1 MLYKFE
7 TKDEKEALRI
17 IKSLDMAS
25 VLFELSNIKRKYLKY
40 ESLTEEEEAIVE
52 KVFQDIFKHTE
63 NMGHYNMMMR
73 IDTDDENK

>member
-17 IKSLDMAS
+17 MKSLDMAS

-52 KVFQDIFKHTE
+52 KVFQDIFEEVSDKGLVIE
-63 NMGHYNMMMR
+63 
-73 IDTDDENK
+73 DLFE

>member
-1 MLYKFE
+1 MLHKFE

-52 KVFQDIFKHTE
+52 KVFQDIFEEVSDKGLVIE
-63 NMGHYNMMMR
+63 DL
-73 IDTDDENK
+73 IQ

>member
-25 VLFELSNIKRKYLKY
+25 VLFELSNIRRKYIKY
-40 ESLTEEEEAIVE
+40 GDLSEEQDEAVE
-52 KVFQDIFKHTE
+52 KVFQDIFEEVSDKGLVIE
-63 NMGHYNMMMR
+63 
-73 IDTDDENK
+73 DLFE

>member
-52 KVFQDIFKHTE
+52 KVFQDIFEEVSDKGLVIE
-63 NMGHYNMMMR
+63 DL
-73 IDTDDENK
+73 IQ

>member
-17 IKSLDMAS
+17 MKSLDMAS

-52 KVFQDIFKHTE
+52 KVFQDIFEEVSDK
-63 NMGHYNMMMR
+63 GLV
-73 IDTDDENK
+73 IDD

>member
-52 KVFQDIFKHTE
+52 KVFQDIFEEVSDKGLVIE
-63 NMGHYNMMMR
+63 
-73 IDTDDENK
+73 DLFE